1 MIVLGIDSSTD
12 RLGVGIADAGRIIF
26 EDMLDSVQEH
36 ASQIIG
42 MIDSV
47 LRQAKLGRN
56 DIEGIAIAD
65 GPGSFTGLRIGM
77 AAAKGM
83 ALAMNIPIVGVST
96 FEVIAR
102 RLRSEYDRFY
112 LTALVRKGELYLCRV
127 DRETEIRENIGLI
140 NQEALPAKI
149 GSMPIAVVGRKP
161 EGWDGLAENIIPDEK
176 TFISGGELA
185 LLGAELISAGKVS
198 DLAMLEPLYIAP
210 SQAERKFGR
219 K

>member
-1 MIVLGIDSSTD
+1 
-12 RLGVGIADAGRIIF
+12 
-26 EDMLDSVQEH
+26 
-36 ASQIIG
+36 
-42 MIDSV
+42 
-47 LRQAKLGRN
+47 
-56 DIEGIAIAD
+56 
-65 GPGSFTGLRIGM
+65 M